1 MGGTHPEVEVGGTA
15 TLQQS
20 EVDMPPQGT
29 LRSEEDTQDLR
40 REMEASQELP
50 IQGVASLDRVEGKPG
65 TLGRRQGQGKE
76 EGALQLD

>member
-1 MGGTHPEVEVGGTA
+1 MGGTHPEVEVGDMA
-15 TLQQS
+15 TLQQL

-29 LRSEEDTQDLR
+29 LHSEEDRQDLSQ
-40 REMEASQELP
+40 EMEASQELL
-50 IQGVASLDRVEGKPG
+50 IQGVASLERVEGKPG